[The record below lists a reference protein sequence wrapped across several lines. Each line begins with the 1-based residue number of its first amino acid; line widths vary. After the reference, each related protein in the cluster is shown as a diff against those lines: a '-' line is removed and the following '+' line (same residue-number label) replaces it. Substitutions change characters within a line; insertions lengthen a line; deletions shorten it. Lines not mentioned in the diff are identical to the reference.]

1 MTMDPQLG
9 DMDDAD
15 LLVIDGEIHAVG
27 RSLPSPAGC
36 EVIDVRGSIVMPGLV
51 DTHTHMWNGLW
62 RSYAE
67 SGGPETTYGALG
79 VAMGPLFTPQDSYR
93 SVRAAALEMLTC
105 GVTTTH
111 NWAHNIITP
120 EHADAE
126 IQALRDVG
134 IRHRFSYGYHWTLGQ
149 TETMNLDD
157 VRRVHDEWT
166 GSMTQVGLALR
177 NDTTQGKASVS
188 FGPLSVSP
196 ELLVQEATFAR
207 EHGIP
212 LTMHIRNPGPAEYF
226 IERGYIAP
234 DCLVVHGYHWRD
246 ATLWQRLA
254 EAGARLSVSPYTA
267 MILNSELVPLGL
279 MLDAGVPTGLSFD
292 HMNESGSAD
301 MFRLMQLTVVN
312 ESLRVGAPL
321 PWRTAVRLATIDGA
335 RLLGLEDVT
344 GSLAPGKRADVLV
357 LDGRRL
363 TMAPV
368 HDLAMTVACSASPA
382 AVSLVLVDGEV
393 VVRDGALTRYD
404 EDETAQDVEEL
415 LREKLGQMRVD
426 AAGLTR
432 CPSLRA

>member
-1 MTMDPQLG
+1 MTMDPHLG
-9 DMDDAD
+9 DVDDAD
-15 LLVIDGEIHAVG
+15 VLVVDGEIRAVG
-27 RSLPSPAGC
+27 RELSSPAGC

-79 VAMGPLFTPQDSYR
+79 VSMGPLFTPQDSYR

-126 IQALRDVG
+126 IQALRDAG
-134 IRHRFSYGYHWTLGQ
+134 IRHRFSYGYYWTLGQ
-149 TETMNLDD
+149 TETMNLAD
-157 VRRVHDEWT
+157 VRRVHAEWT

-196 ELLVQEATFAR
+196 DLLAQEMTFAR

-226 IERGYIAP
+226 IQRGYIAP
-234 DCLVVHGYHWRD
+234 DCIVVHGYHWDD
-246 ATLWQRLA
+246 ATSWQRLA
-254 EAGARLSVSPYTA
+254 DAGARVSVSPYTA
-267 MILNSELVPLGL
+267 MILNSGLVPLGP
-279 MLDAGVPTGLSFD
+279 MLDAGVVTGLSFD

-312 ESLRVGAPL
+312 EALRAGAAL
-321 PWRTAVRLATIDGA
+321 PWRTAVQLATIDGA
-335 RLLGLEDVT
+335 RLLGLDEVT
-344 GSLAPGKRADVLV
+344 GSLTPGKRADVLV
-357 LDGRRL
+357 LDARRL

-404 EDETAQDVEEL
+404 QAGIAEDLDEL
-415 LREKLGQMRVD
+415 FQEKLSQLPVGV
-426 AAGLTR
+426 A
-432 CPSLRA
+432 